1 MDESST
7 ADLADPNESAHENLR
22 VIRDLMERATIYRAI
37 SAVPALVGG
46 LLAIAVS
53 GYFWFEGDQ
62 IGKTTFVLA
71 WLGVLIVVDALN
83 TWLLF
88 KESKSRQG
96 EFPSQKMIHGILA
109 MGPPMIVLGCLG
121 LVQAW
126 VHGEFVQCV
135 LLWIFGYGLGL
146 LATSSFAPD
155 SIKKLG
161 WQFLAFG
168 AVFLLLHEFGIK
180 EFGENTVR
188 NSSHFMFFSFGL
200 LHLLYW
206 LQTRREATPDA

>member
-1 MDESST
+1 MDESSPVDST
-7 ADLADPNESAHENLR
+7 NPNESAHENLQ
-22 VIRDLMERATIYRAI
+22 VIRDLMERATVYRAI
-37 SAVPALVGG
+37 SATPALVGG
-46 LLAIAVS
+46 LLAIAIS
-53 GYFWFEGDQ
+53 LIFWLKGDH
-62 IGKTTFVLA
+62 IGKTAFVLS

-88 KESKSRQG
+88 RESKSRQG
-96 EFPSQKMIHGILA
+96 EFPSQKMIHGIFA

-121 LVQAW
+121 LIQAW

-146 LATSSFAPD
+146 LATSSFAPG

-168 AVFLLLHEFGIK
+168 AVFVLLHEFEIK
-180 EFGENTVR
+180 DFGENTIR

-206 LQTRREATPDA
+206 LQTRGERTPEA